1 MAFGYVVL
9 GIIIGVWAGAMNDNM
24 ALGVLGGLAIGL
36 MLARMARLE
45 RRVTELELRGTPAP
59 PVVAEPLPAQPAA
72 REHEPADQVLR
83 PEPAAERHWSDWE
96 PTPKPARATEQPPPA
111 LEPSLLEQGIGR
123 IRRWFTEGNV
133 PVKVGVIVSFI
144 GFSFLLKYAIDKEL
158 IFLPLELRLFG
169 VALVG
174 LAMLGI
180 GWRMRDKVRSY
191 ALSLQGG
198 GLGIQFLTVF
208 AAFRI
213 WALLPSGLAF
223 GLLVL
228 LTFATGALAVLQ
240 NSRTLAIL
248 GTVGGFL
255 APVLASTGEGSHV
268 ALFSY
273 YLVLNCAVLGIAWFR
288 AWRGLNLIG
297 FTFTF
302 VIGCLWGYQYYTPGL
317 LASTEPFLVAHFLLY
332 NAVAILF
339 ALRQPPE
346 RIGIVDGALVFGT
359 PTIAFAL
366 QAALLRDSE
375 YGLAIS
381 AAVVAGFYAFTA
393 WGFLRRQGP
402 AMRLMTEA
410 YSALAVVFA
419 TLAIP
424 LALDAR
430 WTAAAWALE
439 GAALVWV
446 GMRQSHHLAS
456 LAGTLLV
463 FAAGAAFWEY
473 GWRTGQGLP
482 VLNGNVLGCGL
493 ISLGAL
499 FSARRLDDY
508 RGKPFAAAYRMA
520 TLALF
525 LWGAAWWLGAGLIES
540 LDRPTRFSASHVF
553 LLFLTAS
560 AGAAAWLGN
569 RLGWAMLRGS
579 ASAYLPVLALIGL
592 HNFWV
597 YQHGL
602 AGLGFLA
609 WPLAWAGQAWL
620 LHDMDE
626 EDSTL
631 APAWH
636 FVTVAFFTLWLAN
649 EAWWRVDQAL
659 SQAWAEAAAAT
670 LAGIVALL
678 IWRLRQRPAWPVT
691 RHPATYLDVSILIVT
706 LQVLYLAALSTIG
719 PGDPKPA
726 PYWPV
731 LNPYDLA
738 LLVAATAAL
747 GSLAALSRETRLGVT
762 PAILAFASGYRLLL
776 ALAFFVMTTAALV
789 RGVHHL
795 AGVSWVWETL
805 FESVIVQTSLS
816 IYWGVLGFAGMLWGA
831 RSKRRPLWLAGAG
844 FMALVVLK
852 LFAVDLTQT
861 GTIERIIS
869 FIGIGLLLLVVGYF
883 APVPPRGESP
893 PTERSEPPVK

>member
-1 MAFGYVVL
+1 MVFGYVIL
-9 GIIIGVWAGAMNDNM
+9 GIIIGIWAGSTGENM
-24 ALGVLGGLAIGL
+24 TLGVLGGLAIGL
-36 MLARMARLE
+36 LLARVMRLE
-45 RRVTELELRGTPAP
+45 RRITELELRRP
-59 PVVAEPLPAQPAA
+59 PVSLGGTEPLPPQPAV
-72 REHEPADQVLR
+72 REHETPTQEPR
-83 PEPAAERHWSDWE
+83 PEAAAERHWSDWE
-96 PTPKPARATEQPPPA
+96 PAPTPARRAERPAPA
-111 LEPSLLEQGIGR
+111 LEPSLLEQGIDHVK
-123 IRRWFTEGNV
+123 RWFTQGNV

-158 IFLPLELRLFG
+158 IFLPLELRLIGVDLFG
-169 VALVG
+169 LV
-174 LAMLGI
+174 LLGI
-180 GWRMRDKVRSY
+180 GWRMREKTRTY

-198 GLGIQFLTVF
+198 GLGLQFLTVF

-213 WALLPSGLAF
+213 WSLLPSSLAF

-273 YLVLNCAVLGIAWFR
+273 YLVLNGAVLGIAWFR

-297 FTFTF
+297 FAFTF
-302 VIGCLWGYQYYTPGL
+302 VIGCLWGYQYYRPELIT
-317 LASTEPFLVAHFLLY
+317 SIEPFLVVHFLLY

-339 ALRQPPE
+339 AQRQPPD

-381 AAVVAGFYAFTA
+381 AAVVAGFYALTA
-393 WGFLRRQGP
+393 WGLLRRQGQ

-446 GMRQSHHLAS
+446 GMRQSHHLAN

-473 GWRTGQGLP
+473 GWRSGHGLP
-482 VLNGNVLGCGL
+482 VLNGNVLGCVL
-493 ISLGAL
+493 VSLGAL
-499 FSARRLDDY
+499 FASRQMAEYGGKAFREVYRL
-508 RGKPFAAAYRMA
+508 AA
-520 TLALF
+520 LALF
-525 LWGAAWWLGAGLIES
+525 LWGAAWWLGGGLLES
-540 LDRPTRFSASHVF
+540 LDRPNRFSASHAF

-560 AGAAAWLGN
+560 TGGGTWLGK
-569 RLGWAMLRGS
+569 RLGWSLLRGS
-579 ASAYLPVLALIGL
+579 AAVFLPFLALIGL

-597 YQHGL
+597 NQHAL
-602 AGLGFLA
+602 FGLGWLA
-609 WPLAWAGQAWL
+609 WLLAWAGQIWL
-620 LHDMDE
+620 LRDMDKQE
-626 EDSTL
+626 QRL
-631 APAWH
+631 ASSWH
-636 FVTVAFFTLWLAN
+636 FFTLTFFTLWLAN
-649 EAWWRVDQAL
+649 EAWWQVDRAL
-659 SQAWAEAAAAT
+659 GQAWAEATAAT
-670 LAGIVALL
+670 VAGVIALL
-678 IWRLRQRPAWPVT
+678 VWRLRQRPAWPVPL
-691 RHPATYLDVSILIVT
+691 HAATYLDASILVVT
-706 LQVLYLAALSTIG
+706 LQVLYLAALSVLS
-719 PGDPKPA
+719 PGDTDPA
-726 PYWPV
+726 PYLPV

-738 LLVAATAAL
+738 LLVAAACAA
-747 GSLAALSRETRLGVT
+747 GSLAALGRETRLGVT
-762 PAILAFASGYRLLL
+762 PAITAFADGYRLLL
-776 ALAFFVMTTAALV
+776 SLAFFVMTTAALV

-816 IYWGVLGFAGMLWGA
+816 IYWGVLGFAGMIWGA
-831 RSKRRPLWLAGAG
+831 RSKRRALWLAGAG

-861 GTIERIIS
+861 GTVERIIS

-883 APVPPRGESP
+883 APAPPRASKSGD
-893 PTERSEPPVK
+893 